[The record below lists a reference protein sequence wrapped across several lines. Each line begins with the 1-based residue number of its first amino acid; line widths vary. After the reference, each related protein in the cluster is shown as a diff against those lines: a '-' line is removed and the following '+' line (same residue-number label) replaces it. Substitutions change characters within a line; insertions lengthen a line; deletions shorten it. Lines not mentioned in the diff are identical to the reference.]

1 MIILEIFCLH
11 VLCYNICVI
20 FIVVITRP
28 LEPQFRV
35 SQRAS
40 GFAVR
45 PCRPHEFRPHPRN
58 EEVTGVGEGATDVRE
73 EDAGGEE
80 RPTSCM
86 DYWIRASDSSD
97 VLSLA
102 FLYIIW

>member
-1 MIILEIFCLH
+1 MIILEIFCLP

-20 FIVVITRP
+20 FI
-28 LEPQFRV
+28 ESQFIV
-35 SQRAS
+35 SHRAS

-58 EEVTGVGEGATDVRE
+58 EEVTGVSEGATDVRE

-86 DYWIRASDSSD
+86 DEWIRASDSSD